1 MKAIHLTAYGHPA
14 QDLRMVDASEPDMP
28 LAGVDA
34 GSACSYLLTRRPD
47 RIAHETL

>member
-14 QDLRMVDASEPDMP
+14 QDLRMVDASEPDTP

-34 GSACSYLLTRRPD
+34 RECFVLICNSSAP
-47 RIAHETL
+47 IG